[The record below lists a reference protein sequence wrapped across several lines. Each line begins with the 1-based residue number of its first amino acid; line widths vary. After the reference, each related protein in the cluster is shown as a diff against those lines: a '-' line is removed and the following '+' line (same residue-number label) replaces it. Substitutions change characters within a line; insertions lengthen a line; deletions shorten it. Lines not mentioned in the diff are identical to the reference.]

1 MYPYSL
7 AFLLILVCIIWS
19 PPSWT
24 RFAGAQPDT
33 SRTNDVNK
41 QVASRD
47 RSDWSKQRDAC
58 VSWLILKDTIREYIA
73 SYYLGGKNPTVF
85 TKKNC
90 PIQTWASIISCI
102 AVIQP
107 MSSCL
112 SWFWGKTSTCM
123 SPTNYSD
130 PITFIA
136 PGWGHFL
143 WQGPGLIVIQ
153 YWFGG
158 GGRGLY
164 GNLAGSV
171 MLMAN

>member
-85 TKKNC
+85 TKKLPNSNL
-90 PIQTWASIISCI
+90 SIDNLLHCCNTIHELMF
-102 AVIQP
+102 V
-107 MSSCL
+107 MVL
-112 SWFWGKTSTCM
+112 GKDFHM

-136 PGWGHFL
+136 PGRGHFL
-143 WQGPGLIVIQ
+143 WEGPGLILIQ
-153 YWFGG
+153 F
-158 GGRGLY
+158 
-164 GNLAGSV
+164 
-171 MLMAN
+171 